1 VDEQDGDVSCLAEA
15 PDADLAVADHR
26 KAQGLIADQVFGV
39 VGTTEMG
46 TGRTQS
52 LVTGGRQRE
61 DEIVAPAL
69 EATGI
74 GLLLSAGQ
82 VPAGDGRLGS
92 DRAAAVTS
100 RRRTRRATRG
110 CSSAGGGSTSVLT
123 AKKVSAT
130 SGSCS
135 ATRSS
140 RPT

>member
-1 VDEQDGDVSCLAEA
+1 MDEKDGDVSCLAEA
-15 PDADLAVADHR
+15 PDAELAVADHR
-26 KAQGLIADQVFGV
+26 EAHGLVADHVFEV
-39 VGTTEMG
+39 VEATEMG

-69 EATGI
+69 GATEF

-92 DRAAAVTS
+92 GRGAAVTS
-100 RRRTRRATRG
+100 RRRTCRATRG

-130 SGSCS
+130 SGSS
-135 ATRSS
+135 PATRSS